1 MKGLLIILTL
11 LCSATSF
18 AHIPNGYREV
28 VVPGDG
34 YCLYWSLSAKDFP
47 SRQIGKHEHRVA
59 AQKIKRAI
67 VKALQ
72 SGRYDEEINIVIAL
86 NDAKAKDKATYIQNI
101 ASGKVWPGDLELK
114 VASDVLKMPI
124 TVYFSDTSV
133 TYGDALTDH
142 PKGRSLALRYA
153 GKHYNYLREKV

>member
-1 MKGLLIILTL
+1 MRKLIAILL
-11 LCSATSF
+11 LCFSQISQALP
-18 AHIPNGYREV
+18 AHHDEIM
-28 VVPGDG
+28 VPSDG
-34 YCLYWSLSAKDFP
+34 NCLYWSLSAKDF
-47 SRQIGKHEHRVA
+47 SDNQIGKHEHRVA

-67 VKALQ
+67 VKALK

-86 NDAKAKDKATYIQNI
+86 NDAKAKDKASYIQNI
-101 ASGKVWPGDLELK
+101 ASGKVWPGDLELQ

-133 TYGDALTDH
+133 TYGEALTDY
-142 PKGRSLALRYA
+142 PKGRSIALRYA